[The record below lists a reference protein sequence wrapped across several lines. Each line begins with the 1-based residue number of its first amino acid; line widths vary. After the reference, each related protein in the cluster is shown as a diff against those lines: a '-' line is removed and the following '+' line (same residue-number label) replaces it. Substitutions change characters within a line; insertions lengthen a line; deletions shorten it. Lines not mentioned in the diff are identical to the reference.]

1 MKQVS
6 YKYTLAVLVAI
17 LFVLTSC
24 RDLTVVDRPYQ
35 RLLINDFSGP
45 LRTLLPPY
53 DGTPNTLTLR
63 ISGTI
68 SQPVFFAV
76 DQLAGD
82 QKRSVIRR
90 DTLMAGTYTNKR
102 FSGDYY
108 SNQLTELIITGSAG
122 TTGSLTVEWY
132 RH

>member
-1 MKQVS
+1 MKKVS
-6 YKYTLAVLVAI
+6 YEYTLVVMVAL
-17 LFVLTSC
+17 LFTLTGC

-45 LRTLLPPY
+45 LRTVLPPY

-76 DQLAGD
+76 DQVAGD
-82 QKRSVIRR
+82 QKRYTVRR
-90 DTLMAGTYTNKR
+90 DTLLAGTYTNNR

-108 SNQLTELIITGSAG
+108 SNQLTELVITGTAG
-122 TTGSLTVEWY
+122 TTGNLTVEWY